1 MPPVRTLLFLVPLVK
16 ALRPSTTPAKQLSTA
31 SSMKARVASQ
41 KAGHDRDEEHK
52 RQTHGHTR
60 QNGPPRLAH
69 AQRCPL
75 IWVYVNNFAFAADD
89 SMPVLGNC
97 IQISFLLLLLLL
109 LHFWNQFPY
118 FLLHLIVSPLTD
130 SYGVSVAFVVDAEP
144 PEPLVGGAAR
154 VPVLHPEVRCR
165 GNDEKHQGSHAA
177 EGAPSCQS
185 VEHRGEAVGS
195 SDLLSIQQLDGTQ
208 NGSKLH

>member
-52 RQTHGHTR
+52 RHTHDHTR
-60 QNGPPRLAH
+60 RNGPPLLAH
-69 AQRCPL
+69 AHRGPL
-75 IWVYVNNFAFAADD
+75 IWVYVNNSAFAPNEW
-89 SMPVLGNC
+89 MPVLGNC
-97 IQISFLLLLLLL
+97 IQISFFIYLF
-109 LHFWNQFPY
+109 LHFCKQFPY
-118 FLLHLIVSPLTD
+118 FLLQLIASPLTD
-130 SYGVSVAFVVDAEP
+130 SDGVSVAFVVDAEP

-177 EGAPSCQS
+177 EGAPSRQS

-208 NGSKLH
+208 NGSTLH